1 MDIASSD
8 ASTEENAMNKPA
20 ELSLVAEYG
29 AAVMGNPPLSRAAL
43 PTPTLSDRARLQL
56 ANTLQTTLMVDEVLR
71 LFTSEARQFV
81 NPFSLRYRNHA
92 DPVMYDEGRTYPNRI
107 SYDLDLH
114 GASLGC
120 ITLSRSHAFSENEIG
135 LFESMLCTLVYPLRN
150 ALMYER
156 AIKSATVDPLTGIQN
171 RTGLRQHLEH
181 QVELCARHGMPLSV
195 LMVDVDFFKAIND
208 QHGHLVGDHVLV
220 ETVRNVIKA
229 TRNSDVVFRYGGDEF
244 AVVLSNTGLEGAER
258 LAQRICEGVSG
269 AVVRNGEAPINV
281 TVSIGVT
288 EWEQGNPMVTL
299 LERADHRLYEAKT
312 TGRNRVVS
320 C

>member
-1 MDIASSD
+1 
-8 ASTEENAMNKPA
+8 MNKPA

-29 AAVMGNPPLSRAAL
+29 AAVMGNPQLSRAAL
-43 PTPTLSDRARLQL
+43 PTPALSDRARLQM

-71 LFTSEARQFV
+71 LFTNEARQIV
-81 NPFSLRYRNHA
+81 SPFSLRYRNHA
-92 DPVMYDEGRTYPNRI
+92 DSVMYDEGRTYPNRI

-120 ITLSRSHAFSENEIG
+120 ITLSRSHAFSEDEIA
-135 LFESMLCTLVYPLRN
+135 LFELMLCTLVYPLRN

-156 AIKSATVDPLTGIQN
+156 AIRSATIDPLTGIQN

-181 QVELCARHGMPLSV
+181 QVELCSRHGTPLSV

-208 QHGHLVGDHVLV
+208 QHGHLAGDHVLI
-220 ETVRNVIKA
+220 ETVRNVVKA
-229 TRNSDVVFRYGGDEF
+229 TRNSDVVFRYGGEEF
-244 AVVLSNTGLEGAER
+244 VVVLSNTGPEGAER
-258 LAQRICEGVSG
+258 LAKRICSAVSDGVVKP
-269 AVVRNGEAPINV
+269 ADLPIKV
-281 TVSIGVT
+281 TVSIGVAA
-288 EWEQGNPMVTL
+288 WEQGDAMASL